1 MMALLERLLPW
12 LSASASANPANP
24 RQSEVAIRVDPILLV
39 AVLILLAWGLV
50 MVTSASAELGE
61 RFGSPFYFVIRQS
74 VAIGVGIV
82 LVMTVFLRQPIARWV
97 ELKSL
102 ILIGSLLLLIAVLV
116 PGVGHSVNGANR
128 WIPLGPVN
136 IQASEFARQ
145 GFILWMAGYISTHTI
160 KLQNRMTGMVGPA
173 LVIGLASF
181 LLLMQPDF
189 GTTAVLAT
197 TLFAMAW
204 LARAQWQMMVGS
216 TAILSFLGVIVV
228 LSQQYRVE
236 RLLSFSNPFADPFG
250 HGYQLANALIAI
262 GTGGIF
268 GRGLGESVQKLSYLP
283 EAHTDFIFAVLA
295 EELGLV
301 GVVCLMVLYGVIV
314 WRGFVIAGMAW
325 REHQIAGAALAW
337 GISFWFGMQALINM
351 GVNMGVLPTKGLT
364 LPLMSYGGSAIIV
377 AIISLGLLMRV
388 HHEAALVMEMRE
400 SIESKRRRNDRDQQ
414 TQEVYS

>member
-1 MMALLERLLPW
+1 MSRPIERLLPW
-12 LSASASANPANP
+12 LSARATADRADP
-24 RQSEVAIRVDPILLV
+24 RQGEDAIRIDPVLLV
-39 AVLILLAWGLV
+39 AILALLAWGLV

-61 RFGSPFYFVIRQS
+61 RFGSPFFFVIRQS
-74 VAIGVGIV
+74 IAIGIGVV
-82 LVMTVFLRQPIARWV
+82 LVITVFLRQPIARWV
-97 ELKSL
+97 ELKSV
-102 ILIGSLLLLIAVLV
+102 ILIASLLLLVAVLL
-116 PGVGHSVNGANR
+116 PGIGHSVNGANR
-128 WIPLGPVN
+128 WIPMGPVN
-136 IQASEFARQ
+136 IQASEFARL
-145 GFILWMAGYISTHTI
+145 GFILWMAGYIATHTI
-160 KLQNRMTGMVGPA
+160 KLQNRITGMLGPA

-181 LLLMQPDF
+181 LLLLQPDF
-189 GTTAVLAT
+189 GTTAVLAA

-216 TAILSFLGVIVV
+216 TAIMAFLGVIVV

-301 GVVCLMVLYGVIV
+301 GVIVLIALYGVVV
-314 WRGFVIAGMAW
+314 WRGFAIANLAW
-325 REHQIAGAALAW
+325 RANQVAGAALAW
-337 GISFWFGMQALINM
+337 GISFWFGMQALINI

-388 HHEAALVMEMRE
+388 HHEAVLIMEMRA
-400 SIESKRRRNDRDQQ
+400 SVESKRRRSGTGPQ
-414 TQEVYS
+414 TQEVLL